1 MIMFSELLPKSVLDE
16 TREKELGA
24 RTHHQHSTSPN
35 LISNTSL
42 MIMFSK
48 LLPKSVL
55 EETTVLHMI
64 IFYLTSKM

>member
-1 MIMFSELLPKSVLDE
+1 
-16 TREKELGA
+16 
-24 RTHHQHSTSPN
+24 
-35 LISNTSL
+35 L